1 MTDNHSSTDRPPP
14 LLRMKN
20 KNARIKC
27 ECGSIVKNLSIHKK
41 TTKHLDWCAR
51 NRQVS
56 STDQSSRDETTKIAQ
71 QIQEYES
78 IIMNAQR
85 EINIL
90 KSKLRVPENSSTLL
104 SNLIEEQR
112 CKEAKNDM
120 WAESAYHDITKLKS
134 NNIGVV
140 GETFI
145 QKICSKHNIEAHID
159 GTRMKTRGGGNGD
172 GKNKKKRL

>member
-1 MTDNHSSTDRPPP
+1 MKSYPSFNSTY
-14 LLRMKN
+14 
-20 KNARIKC
+20 C
-27 ECGSIVKNLSIHKK
+27 
-41 TTKHLDWCAR
+41 
-51 NRQVS
+51 
-56 STDQSSRDETTKIAQ
+56 
-71 QIQEYES
+71 
-78 IIMNAQR
+78 
-85 EINIL
+85 
-90 KSKLRVPENSSTLL
+90 
-104 SNLIEEQR
+104 NLIEEQR

-172 GKNKKKRL
+172 GKIKKKDCEVKTAHLGVGGTFQHELGDIHGSQIT